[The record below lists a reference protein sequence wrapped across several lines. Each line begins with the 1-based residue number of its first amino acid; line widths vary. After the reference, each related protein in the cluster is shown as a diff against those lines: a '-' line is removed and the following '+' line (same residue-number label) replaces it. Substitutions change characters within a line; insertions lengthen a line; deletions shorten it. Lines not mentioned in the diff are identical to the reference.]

1 MAEWLRAGL
10 QNRLLG
16 FESRRGLHHKPLI
29 FQHKL
34 EFDASFAA
42 LADVACCPVPTG
54 FARGLLET
62 PDSGP
67 MA

>member
-29 FQHKL
+29 FQRK
-34 EFDASFAA
+34 FKFGAGSANQ
-42 LADVACCPVPTG
+42 ADKACLRAVTG